1 LKEFFF
7 YNITERDFFKDSAIL
22 IEQLFKQGIKALILC
37 PDDEVSSFFDDYL
50 WSFKEESFIPHTV
63 LDSDTSHLEAIIIS
77 KEKLSMAAFKTLVI
91 LKGSIVDTDY
101 CNRFEKIYYF
111 FDDNNDDEKKLAR
124 TLWRESVKQGT
135 NCKYWKVEKNK
146 WNLMRTG

>member
-1 LKEFFF
+1 MKEFFF
-7 YNITERDFFKDSAIL
+7 YNIAGRDFFKDSAIL
-22 IEQLFKQGIKALILC
+22 IEQLFKQGKKALIVC
-37 PDDEVSSFFDDYL
+37 SDDEVSSFFDDYL

-63 LDSDTSHLEAIIIS
+63 LDRETSQLETIIIS
-77 KEKLSMAAFKTLVI
+77 KEKLSMAAFKSLVI

-111 FDDNNDDEKKLAR
+111 VDDNNDDEKKLAR

-146 WNLMRTG
+146 WNLVRIG